1 MPTPAIAANAYAAL
15 AQLRDQSASLG
26 RDASAQDGGVNF
38 GSVLKDVMQ
47 SVTAI
52 GQKSDVQARAVATG
66 KANMIDV
73 VTAVSESETAIQTMV
88 SVRDKVIAAYEEIL
102 KMPIRPCRRPRG
114 GRLEKIRKGRGEMTG
129 PEVMDVARDAI
140 VTLILVSAPLMLA
153 GLVVGVAISLPQALT
168 QIQETTLVFVPKILA
183 IFVAMLIALP
193 FMADALHSNFMRIA
207 AHITNG

>member
-26 RDASAQDGGVNF
+26 RAAPTQDGGFNF

-47 SVTAI
+47 SVTTI
-52 GQKSDVQARAVATG
+52 GQKSDMQAQAVANG

-102 KMPIRPCRRPRG
+102 KMPI
-114 GRLEKIRKGRGEMTG
+114 
-129 PEVMDVARDAI
+129 
-140 VTLILVSAPLMLA
+140 
-153 GLVVGVAISLPQALT
+153 
-168 QIQETTLVFVPKILA
+168 
-183 IFVAMLIALP
+183 
-193 FMADALHSNFMRIA
+193 
-207 AHITNG
+207 